1 MKRLAG
7 LREITWTLVINL
19 VVKEGLMASVKQIT
33 VWARGV
39 IQDKEG
45 RDIANGLAQAA
56 KKEGKFTQAFDN
68 YVDLPDRVNVPLRKY
83 ARISDE
89 EIEERYEYEN
99 EKPEV
104 VIVSDATIVKG
115 INILR
120 GMQKGGVLVVNTD
133 RKPQD
138 ILKFIPNKDLLK
150 SIVCVD
156 AKGICGEMTVDFSG
170 SEGGVDAVGIGA
182 GLAAP
187 ILGAL
192 ARGTNLVKLEN
203 LAAVVKNKEAL
214 YKGHEQAVVKTL

>member
-1 MKRLAG
+1 
-7 LREITWTLVINL
+7 
-19 VVKEGLMASVKQIT
+19 MASIKQIT

-56 KKEGKFTQAFDN
+56 QKEGKFTQAFDN

-150 SIVCVD
+150 AIVCVD
-156 AKGICGEMTVDFSG
+156 AKGICGDVTVDFSG
-170 SEGGVDAVGIGA
+170 SEGGVDSVGLGA

-187 ILGAL
+187 ILGAVV
-192 ARGTNLVKLEN
+192 RGTNLVKLEN
-203 LAAVVKNKEAL
+203 LALVVKNKEAL
-214 YKGHEQAVVKTL
+214 YKGHEQAVVKIL

>member
-1 MKRLAG
+1 
-7 LREITWTLVINL
+7 
-19 VVKEGLMASVKQIT
+19 MASIKQIT

-56 KKEGKFTQAFDN
+56 QKEGKFTQAFDN

-150 SIVCVD
+150 AIVCVD
-156 AKGICGEMTVDFSG
+156 AKGICGDVTVDFSG
-170 SEGGVDAVGIGA
+170 SEGGVDAVGLGA

-187 ILGAL
+187 ILGAVV
-192 ARGTNLVKLEN
+192 RGTNLVKLEN
-203 LAAVVKNKEAL
+203 LAQVVKNKEAL
-214 YKGHEQAVVKTL
+214 YKGHEQAVVETL

>member
-1 MKRLAG
+1 
-7 LREITWTLVINL
+7 
-19 VVKEGLMASVKQIT
+19 
-33 VWARGV
+33 
-39 IQDKEG
+39 
-45 RDIANGLAQAA
+45 
-56 KKEGKFTQAFDN
+56 
-68 YVDLPDRVNVPLRKY
+68 VDLPDRVNVPLRKY

-104 VIVSDATIVKG
+104 VIVADATLVKG

-120 GMQKGGVLVVNTD
+120 GMDKGGILVVNTD
-133 RKPQD
+133 RKPED

-150 SIVCVD
+150 AIVCVD
-156 AKGICGEMTVDFSG
+156 AKGICGDVTVDFSG
-170 SEGGVDAVGIGA
+170 SEGGVDAVGLGA

-192 ARGTNLVKLEN
+192 VRGTNLVKLEN